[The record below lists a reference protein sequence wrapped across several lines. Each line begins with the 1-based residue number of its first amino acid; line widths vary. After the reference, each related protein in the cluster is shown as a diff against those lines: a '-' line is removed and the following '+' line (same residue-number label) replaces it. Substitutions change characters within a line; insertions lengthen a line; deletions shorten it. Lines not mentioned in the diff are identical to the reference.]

1 MLHGHPIAAPLHFLP
16 AFELTARY
24 LSIKRA
30 AQELHLTPS
39 AVSQQIRAL
48 EEALGLK
55 LFRRLTRALE
65 LTEAGH
71 QFAVV
76 VQETLDSYRRGS
88 DRLLRQHARRTLRL
102 SADPFIAH
110 ELLIPELHTFG
121 GQSSDGVLQIQTSSA
136 LVDFERDSVDAA
148 IRHGRAPWPGL
159 ASTPLCDVVVTP
171 VCAPGLVKGDRLRSP
186 RALARYPLIL
196 LRGHPDPW
204 QATAE
209 RFGFKLEREPL
220 IFDDYFASLRAAEKG
235 LGIAVGLFPIAT
247 GAVLDGRLVT
257 PLPLRVRTR
266 AKFYFVCRKED
277 ATLPALVALRRWAE
291 ARFASLQAL
300 PGSAP
305 AIDEP

>member
-1 MLHGHPIAAPLHFLP
+1 MVHGQPIAAPLHFLP
-16 AFELTARY
+16 AFELAARY

-30 AQELHLTPS
+30 AQELNLTAS

-65 LTEAGH
+65 LTEAGL

-121 GQSSDGVLQIQTSSA
+121 AQSRDGVLQIQTSSA

-148 IRHGRAPWPGL
+148 VRYGRAPWPGL
-159 ASTPLCDVVVTP
+159 VSTPLCDVFATP
-171 VCAPGLVKGDRLRSP
+171 VCAPGLVKGDQLRSP
-186 RALARYPLIL
+186 RALARYPLIV

-204 QATAE
+204 QVAAA

-220 IFDDYFASLRAAEKG
+220 VFDDYFASLRAAEKS
-235 LGIAVGLFPIAT
+235 LGIAIALFPIAT
-247 GAVLDGRLVT
+247 SAVLEGRLVT
-257 PLPLRVRTR
+257 PLPVRLRTR

-277 ATLPALVALRRWAE
+277 AALPALAGLRRWAE
-291 ARFASLQAL
+291 ARFANLQAL
-300 PGSAP
+300 PGSASV
-305 AIDEP
+305 IDEP